1 MHQKSEKNSSN
12 SLTNIQQP
20 GTSNQEPG
28 TRNQEPASGIRHPDS
43 GFTLLEILIAIFIF
57 SIIVTTIFGSYN
69 SVFTGAEAI
78 NQGVKSY
85 EMARNCLNKMIF
97 DLESIHLSLP
107 PHYAPPDFNGPPDPY
122 RIVGDTNNVQTIA
135 FPKLRF
141 TSTAHVSF
149 GGKVESGIAEIVYY
163 VQATDD
169 GNYLLRRADN
179 LYPYQPF
186 EENASDPVLCE
197 NLKSLT
203 FNYYDREGTEYDMWD
218 SDAEDFGYA
227 TPAAIGIKLE
237 LTGGTDSLWFKTMVT
252 LPVYR
257 KKKE

>member
-1 MHQKSEKNSSN
+1 MYKKVENSSSN
-12 SLTNIQQP
+12 SLTNIQH
-20 GTSNQEPG
+20 
-28 TRNQEPASGIRHPDS
+28 PASSIRHPATSKQQPDS
-43 GFTLLEILIAIFIF
+43 GFTLIEILIAIFIF
-57 SIIVTTIFGSYN
+57 AIIVTTIFGSYN
-69 SVFTGAEAI
+69 SVFTSAEAI

-85 EMARNCLNKMIF
+85 EMARNCLNRMIF

-107 PHYAPPDFNGPPDPY
+107 PQYSPPDFNGPPDPY
-122 RIVGDTNNVQTIA
+122 RIVGDTNNVQSIA

-149 GGKVESGIAEIVYY
+149 GGKAESGIAEIVYY

-169 GNYLLRRADN
+169 DNCLLRRADN

-186 EENASDPVLCE
+186 EENANDPVLCE
-197 NLKSLT
+197 NVKSLT
-203 FNYYDREGTEYDMWD
+203 FKYYDREGIECDLWD

-227 TPAAIGIKLE
+227 TPGAISIKLE
-237 LTGGTDSLWFKTMVT
+237 LTSGTDSLWFKTMVT

>member
-1 MHQKSEKNSSN
+1 MHYKSEKNSVTP
-12 SLTNIQQP
+12 LTRSPQ
-20 GTSNQEPG
+20 
-28 TRNQEPASGIRHPDS
+28 PDS

-57 SIIVTTIFGSYN
+57 AIIVTTIFGSYN
-69 SVFTGAEAI
+69 SVFTGAEEI
-78 NQGVKSY
+78 NQGVTSY
-85 EMARNCLNKMIF
+85 ETARNCLNRIIF

-107 PHYAPPDFNGPPDPY
+107 PQYAPPDFNDPPDPY
-122 RIVGDTNNVQTIA
+122 RIVGDTNNVQNIS

-149 GGKVESGIAEIVYY
+149 GGKTESDIAEIVYY

-169 GNYLLRRADN
+169 NNYLLRRADN

-186 EENASDPVLCE
+186 EEKSSDPVLCE

-203 FNYYDREGTEYDMWD
+203 FKYYDREGTEYDLWD

-227 TPAAIGIKLE
+227 TPAAIGITLE

>member
-1 MHQKSEKNSSN
+1 MHYKSEKNSVTP
-12 SLTNIQQP
+12 LTLSPQ
-20 GTSNQEPG
+20 
-28 TRNQEPASGIRHPDS
+28 PDS

-57 SIIVTTIFGSYN
+57 AIIVTTIFGSYN
-69 SVFTGAEAI
+69 SVFTGAEEI
-78 NQGVKSY
+78 NQGVASY
-85 EMARNCLNKMIF
+85 ETARNCLNRIIF

-107 PHYAPPDFNGPPDPY
+107 PQYVPPDFNGPPDPY
-122 RIVGDTNNVQTIA
+122 RIVGDTNNVQNIS

-149 GGKVESGIAEIVYY
+149 GGKTENHIAEIVYY

-169 GNYLLRRADN
+169 DNYLLRRADN
-179 LYPYQPF
+179 LYPYEEF
-186 EENASDPVLCE
+186 EEKSSDPVLCE

-203 FNYYDREGTEYDMWD
+203 FKYYDREGTEYDLWD

-237 LTGGTDSLWFKTMVT
+237 LTGGTNSLLFKTMVT

>member
-1 MHQKSEKNSSN
+1 MHYKSEKNSVTP
-12 SLTNIQQP
+12 LTRSP
-20 GTSNQEPG
+20 K
-28 TRNQEPASGIRHPDS
+28 PDS
-43 GFTLLEILIAIFIF
+43 GFTLIEILIAIFIF
-57 SIIVTTIFGSYN
+57 AIIVTTIFGSYN
-69 SVFTGAEAI
+69 SVFTGAEEI
-78 NQGVKSY
+78 NQGITSY
-85 EMARNCLNKMIF
+85 ETARNCLNRIIF
-97 DLESIHLSLP
+97 DLESVHLSLP
-107 PHYAPPDFNGPPDPY
+107 PQYAPPDFNGPPDPY
-122 RIVGDTNNVQTIA
+122 RIVGDTNNVQNIS

-149 GGKVESGIAEIVYY
+149 GGKAESSIAEIVYY

-186 EENASDPVLCE
+186 EEKSSDPVLCE

-203 FNYYDREGTEYDMWD
+203 FKYYDWEGTEYDLWD

-237 LTGGTDSLWFKTMVT
+237 LTGVTDSLWFKTMVT

>member
-1 MHQKSEKNSSN
+1 MP
-12 SLTNIQQP
+12 LTRCPQ
-20 GTSNQEPG
+20 
-28 TRNQEPASGIRHPDS
+28 PDS

-57 SIIVTTIFGSYN
+57 AIIVTTIFGSYN
-69 SVFTGAEAI
+69 SVFTGAEEI
-78 NQGVKSY
+78 NQGITSY
-85 EMARNCLNKMIF
+85 EMARNCLNRIIF

-107 PHYAPPDFNGPPDPY
+107 PQYAPPDFSDPPDPY
-122 RIVGDTNNVQTIA
+122 RIVGDTNNVQNIF

-149 GGKVESGIAEIVYY
+149 GGKTESDIAEVVYY

-169 GNYLLRRADN
+169 DNFLLRRADN
-179 LYPYQPF
+179 LYPYEEF
-186 EENASDPVLCE
+186 EENSGDPVLCE

-203 FNYYDREGTEYDMWD
+203 FKYYDREGTEYDFWD
-218 SDAEDFGYA
+218 SDAEDYGYA

-237 LTGGTDSLWFKTMVT
+237 LNGGRNSLMFKTMVT
-252 LPVYR
+252 LPVHR

>member
-1 MHQKSEKNSSN
+1 MHYKSEKNSVTP
-12 SLTNIQQP
+12 LTHSRQ
-20 GTSNQEPG
+20 
-28 TRNQEPASGIRHPDS
+28 PDS

-57 SIIVTTIFGSYN
+57 AILVTTIFGSYN
-69 SVFTGAEAI
+69 SVFTGAEEI
-78 NQGVKSY
+78 NQGVTSY
-85 EMARNCLNKMIF
+85 EMARNCLNRMIF

-107 PHYAPPDFNGPPDPY
+107 PQYAPPDFNGLPDPY
-122 RIVGDTNNVQTIA
+122 RIVGDTNNVQNIS

-149 GGKVESGIAEIVYY
+149 GGKTESHIAEIVYY
-163 VQATDD
+163 VQATDND
-169 GNYLLRRADN
+169 NYLLRRADKI
-179 LYPYQPF
+179 YPYEEF
-186 EENASDPVLCE
+186 EENSGDPVLCE

-203 FNYYDREGTEYDMWD
+203 FKYYDREGTEYDLWD

-237 LTGGTDSLWFKTMVT
+237 LTGGRNSLWFKTMVT
-252 LPVYR
+252 LPVCR

>member
-1 MHQKSEKNSSN
+1 MHYKSEKNRVTP
-12 SLTNIQQP
+12 LTHSRQ
-20 GTSNQEPG
+20 
-28 TRNQEPASGIRHPDS
+28 PDS

-57 SIIVTTIFGSYN
+57 AILVTTIFGSYN
-69 SVFTGAEAI
+69 SVFTGAEEI
-78 NQGVKSY
+78 NQGVTSY
-85 EMARNCLNKMIF
+85 EMARNCLNRMIF

-107 PHYAPPDFNGPPDPY
+107 PQYAPPDFNSLPDPY
-122 RIVGDTNNVQTIA
+122 RIVGDTNNVQNIS

-149 GGKVESGIAEIVYY
+149 GGKTESHIAEIVYY

-169 GNYLLRRADN
+169 DNYLLRRADKI
-179 LYPYQPF
+179 YPYEEF
-186 EENASDPVLCE
+186 EENSGDPVLCE

-203 FNYYDREGTEYDMWD
+203 FKYYDREGTEYDLWD

-237 LTGGTDSLWFKTMVT
+237 LTGGRNSLWFKTMVT
-252 LPVYR
+252 LPVCR

>member
-12 SLTNIQQP
+12 SLTNIQ
-20 GTSNQEPG
+20 EPG
-28 TRNQEPASGIRHPDS
+28 TRNQYPASSIRYPATSNQQPDS
-43 GFTLLEILIAIFIF
+43 GFTLIEILIAIFIF

-69 SVFTGAEAI
+69 SVFTSAEAI

-85 EMARNCLNKMIF
+85 EMARNCLNRMIF
-97 DLESIHLSLP
+97 DLQSIHLSLP
-107 PHYAPPDFNGPPDPY
+107 PHYVPPDFNGLPDPY

-149 GGKVESGIAEIVYY
+149 GGKVASGIAEIVYY
-163 VQATDD
+163 VQATND

-218 SDAEDFGYA
+218 SDAEDFVYA

>member
-1 MHQKSEKNSSN
+1 MHYKSEKISVTP
-12 SLTNIQQP
+12 LTRSP
-20 GTSNQEPG
+20 K
-28 TRNQEPASGIRHPDS
+28 PDS
-43 GFTLLEILIAIFIF
+43 GFTLIEILIAIFIF
-57 SIIVTTIFGSYN
+57 AIIVTTIFGSYN
-69 SVFTGAEAI
+69 SVFTGAEEI
-78 NQGVKSY
+78 NQGVTSY
-85 EMARNCLNKMIF
+85 ETARNCLNRIIF
-97 DLESIHLSLP
+97 DLESVHLSLP
-107 PHYAPPDFNGPPDPY
+107 PQYAPPDFNGPPDPY
-122 RIVGDTNNVQTIA
+122 RIVGDTNNVQNIS

-149 GGKVESGIAEIVYY
+149 GGKTESHIAEIVYY

-169 GNYLLRRADN
+169 DNHLLRRADN

-186 EENASDPVLCE
+186 EEKSSDPVLCE

-203 FNYYDREGTEYDMWD
+203 FKYYDREGTEYDLWD